1 MLNES
6 GIKDPFSIECTS
18 LSKILPQLPD
28 SAHNLKSTD
37 SNQSS
42 SNHALL
48 KSVKDSD
55 CQVVQAK
62 QLCIGPSNNAGPSC
76 SHYKED
82 IISSSKI
89 KAEPEAVF
97 NLFSQ
102 GTYRNEDDSVIV
114 IYSSD
119 EENDIN
125 ENDLKLSEIKTE
137 LQELSKS
144 SASLKH
150 SYPSTSKE
158 ENNLNPS
165 EWSVQRNEIVSDDED
180 DLMPLMLSSNVNNDL
195 MNSSESD
202 SDCISKYPKMIEPIP
217 LKTIKKKELTKALV
231 ENKNIMK
238 TRAKSEK
245 KIINKKKAEEMTVDQ
260 NKKIM
265 LERRLKL
272 QQLSRSKHSSSSEV
286 KMDMEPLTDDDA
298 DINKPSTTDKLKKK
312 PRISR
317 LTQNNID
324 NCMPSTSKSHLTME
338 IKKNDILCNEKNIKL
353 NSTDISLKTK
363 KLQHP
368 LLNCNNMDSS
378 ANKIINLVNFSY
390 FNTLSRICKWNAVW
404 LLVS

>member
-6 GIKDPFSIECTS
+6 CIKDQSSIEHTS
-18 LSKILPQLPD
+18 LSNKSPQILD
-28 SAHNLKSTD
+28 SANNSKSAD
-37 SNQSS
+37 SNQSI
-42 SNHALL
+42 SNHVFS

-55 CQVVQAK
+55 CQEQAK
-62 QLCIGPSNNAGPSC
+62 LNIVPSNNAGPSC

-82 IISSSKI
+82 IISSTKI
-89 KAEPEAVF
+89 KSEPETVF
-97 NLFSQ
+97 NIFSQ

-137 LQELSKS
+137 IQELTKS
-144 SASLKH
+144 STYLGH

-158 ENNLNPS
+158 ENNLNSS
-165 EWSVQRNEIVSDDED
+165 EWSIQRNEIVSDDED
-180 DLMPLMLSSNVNNDL
+180 DVMPLMLNSNVSNDL

-202 SDCISKYPKMIEPIP
+202 NDCTSKYPKIIEPLP
-217 LKTIKKKELTKALV
+217 LKTSKKKELTKALI
-231 ENKNIMK
+231 ENKNIIK

-245 KIINKKKAEEMTVDQ
+245 KIINKKKAEEMTMDQ
-260 NKKIM
+260 NKQIM

-272 QQLSRSKHSSSSEV
+272 QQLSKITRSSSSEV
-286 KMDMEPLTDDDA
+286 KMDIDPLTNDA
-298 DINKPSTTDKLKKK
+298 DTNKPSTTDKLKLK

-324 NCMPSTSKSHLTME
+324 HCMPSTSKSHLAME
-338 IKKNDILCNEKNIKL
+338 IKKNDVLCINKSIKL
-353 NSTDISLKTK
+353 NSPNMTLKTK
-363 KLQHP
+363 KLQQP

-390 FNTLSRICKWNAVW
+390 FDTLSRICKWNAVW